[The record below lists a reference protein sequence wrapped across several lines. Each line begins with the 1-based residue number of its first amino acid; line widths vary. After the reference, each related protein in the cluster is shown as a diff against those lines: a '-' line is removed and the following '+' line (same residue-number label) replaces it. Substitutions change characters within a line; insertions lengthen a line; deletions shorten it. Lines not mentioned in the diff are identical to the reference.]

1 MTTTK
6 ILGTAH
12 VIAAPNSI
20 LRAHVEVVREIT
32 ELFVEVRV
40 ITGSG
45 GWSKPGKVFGAR
57 KSLLVDFVPAVAEAE
72 PAPPAPEVETEP
84 TAITAGI
91 EPITEPMGAEDYMT
105 LLAARQEAWMAAHP
119 AVRWPALLEWFILP
133 GEEALVRLPEHVP
146 AEKPARK
153 PRVYRSAAELHEERG
168 KLLARMITV
177 AGTDDVPDRAAA
189 NLSPNARSR
198 AARTAGRRR
207 FDRMDRALEEFAR
220 LQRRVSVLDGQIA
233 RAQAREARQAARG

>member
-1 MTTTK
+1 MTTNTN

-57 KSLLVDFVPAVAEAE
+57 KSLLVDFVPADAEA
-72 PAPPAPEVETEP
+72 APVVPEVESYEP
-84 TAITAGI
+84 AQ
-91 EPITEPMGAEDYMT
+91 PITEPMDAEDYMA
-105 LLAARQEAWMAAHP
+105 LLVERQQAWMRAHP
-119 AVRWPALLEWFILP
+119 EVRLPALYAWFILP

-146 AEKPARK
+146 AEKPART
-153 PRVYRSAAELHEERG
+153 PRVYRSAASLHEERG
-168 KLLARMITV
+168 KLLARMIQV
-177 AGTDDVPDRAAA
+177 AGTDDTPDRAAA

-207 FDRMDRALEEFAR
+207 FAKMDRDLATFAALR
-220 LQRRVSVLDGQIA
+220 RRVAVLDGQIA
-233 RAQAREARQAARG
+233 RAEAREARAQG